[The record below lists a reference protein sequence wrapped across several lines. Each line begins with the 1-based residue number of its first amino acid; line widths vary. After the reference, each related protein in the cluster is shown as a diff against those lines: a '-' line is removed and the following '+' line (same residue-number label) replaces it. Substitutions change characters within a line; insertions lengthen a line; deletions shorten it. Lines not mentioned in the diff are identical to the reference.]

1 MVRETEEYKGVWIFA
16 EQRKG
21 KLLEVSLEL
30 LGGGKELSNKLG
42 VDLSAILLGHNVS
55 KLAKELIAYGAD
67 KAHLVSH
74 PLLELYQSDAYA
86 KVVTDLVNQHKPEIL
101 LLGATA
107 IGMDLAPKVAVK
119 LKTGLSAHV
128 VKLEIDEKRRLRQ
141 IVPGFG
147 GKVMAVV
154 VCPTCRP
161 QMTTVRPGVFRKPA
175 RDESRKG
182 NIVKVDVD
190 ITEDDLR
197 ARTIQMVEEKPK
209 EKPLEGA
216 EIIVAGGWGMRA
228 VGGFKPVREL
238 AELLGASV
246 GGTRPAVDE
255 DWIVEEQMI
264 GQSGKTVRP
273 KLYIGL
279 GISGEM
285 HHTVGI
291 LGSEVIVAVNNDESA
306 PIFQVA
312 DLGIVGD
319 VREVLPQLLK
329 EFERTG

>member
-1 MVRETEEYKGVWIFA
+1 MTSETEEYRGVWILA
-16 EQRKG
+16 EQRSG
-21 KLLEVSLEL
+21 KLMDVSLEL
-30 LGGGKELSNKLG
+30 LGGGKELANKLG
-42 VDLSAILLGHNVS
+42 VDLSAVLLGHNAGE
-55 KLAKELIAYGAD
+55 LAKELIAYGAD
-67 KAHLVSH
+67 NIHLVSH
-74 PLLELYQSDAYA
+74 PLFEFYQSGAYT
-86 KVVTDLVNQHKPEIL
+86 KVMTDLVNQHKPEIL
-101 LLGATA
+101 LVGATA
-107 IGMDLAPKVAVK
+107 IGMDLAPRVAVK

-128 VKLEIDEKRRLRQ
+128 VKLEIDEKRQLRQ

-154 VCPTCRP
+154 ICPTHRP
-161 QMTTVRPGVFRKPA
+161 QMTTVRPGVFRKPI

-190 ITEDDLR
+190 IAEDDLR
-197 ARTIQMVEEKPK
+197 ARTIQLIEEKPK

-216 EIIVAGGWGMRA
+216 EIVVAGGWGMRA
-228 VGGFKPVREL
+228 VRDFKPIREL
-238 AELLGASV
+238 AALLAASV
-246 GGTRPAVDE
+246 GGTRPAADE
-255 DWIVEEQMI
+255 GWITEEQMI
-264 GQSGKTVRP
+264 GQSGKTIRP

-291 LGSEVIVAVNNDESA
+291 LDSEVIVAVNKDENA

-319 VREVLPQLLK
+319 LREVLPRLLK
-329 EFERTG
+329 EFQRTR

>member
-1 MVRETEEYKGVWIFA
+1 MTKETEEYKGVWAFA

-21 KLLEVSLEL
+21 KLLNVSLEL
-30 LGGGKELSNKLG
+30 LGGGMEIANKLG
-42 VDLSAILLGHNVS
+42 VDLTAILIGHNVR

-67 KAHLVSH
+67 NIHMVSH
-74 PLLELYQSDAYA
+74 PLLEFYQSDAYA
-86 KVVTDLVNQHKPEIL
+86 KVVTDLVNQHNPEIL
-101 LLGATA
+101 FVGATA
-107 IGMDLAPKVAVK
+107 VGMDLAPRIAVK

-128 VKLEIDEKRRLRQ
+128 VKLEIDEKRHLRQ

-154 VCPTCRP
+154 VCPTHRP
-161 QMTTVRPGVFRKPA
+161 QMTTVRPGVFRKPV
-175 RDESRKG
+175 RDESRRG

-197 ARTIQMVEEKPK
+197 ARTIQVVEEKPK

-216 EIIVAGGWGMRA
+216 EVVVAGGWGMRA
-228 VGGFKPVREL
+228 VGGFQPIREL
-238 AELLGASV
+238 AALLGASV
-246 GGTRPAVDE
+246 GGTRPSMDE
-255 DWIVEEQMI
+255 GWISEEQMI
-264 GQSGKTVRP
+264 GQSGKTIRP

-291 LGSEVIVAVNNDESA
+291 LDSEVIVAVNKDENA

-319 VREVLPQLLK
+319 LREVLPHLLE
-329 EFERTG
+329 EFKRTR

>member
-1 MVRETEEYKGVWIFA
+1 MIEESKGVWIFA

-21 KLLEVSLEL
+21 KLLDVSLEL
-30 LGGGKELSNKLG
+30 LGGGRELANKLG
-42 VDLSAILLGHNVS
+42 VDLSAILFGHDVS

-67 KAHLVSH
+67 NIYLINH
-74 PLLELYQSDAYA
+74 PLLEFYQSDAYA
-86 KVVTDLVNQHKPEIL
+86 KVMTDLVNQHKPEIL
-101 LLGATA
+101 LVGATA
-107 IGMDLAPKVAVK
+107 IGMDLAPRVAVK
-119 LKTGLSAHV
+119 LETGLSAHV
-128 VKLEIDEKRRLRQ
+128 VKLEIDEKRQLRQ
-141 IVPGFG
+141 IMPGFG

-154 VCPTCRP
+154 VCPNRRP

-175 RDESRKG
+175 RDESRRG
-182 NIVKVDVD
+182 DIVKVEVD

-197 ARTIQMVEEKPK
+197 ARTIQLVEEKPK

-216 EIIVAGGWGMRA
+216 EIVVAGGWGMRA

-246 GGTRPAVDE
+246 GGTRPALDE
-255 DWIVEEQMI
+255 GWITEEQMI

-291 LGSEVIVAVNNDESA
+291 LDSEVIVAVNNDENA

-312 DLGIVGD
+312 DVGIVGD
-319 VREVLPQLLK
+319 LRDVLPHLLK
-329 EFERTG
+329 EFERTR

>member
-1 MVRETEEYKGVWIFA
+1 MIEESKGVWIFA

-21 KLLEVSLEL
+21 KLLDVSLEL
-30 LGGGKELSNKLG
+30 LGGGRELANKLG
-42 VDLSAILLGHNVS
+42 VDLSAILFGHDVS

-67 KAHLVSH
+67 NIYLINH
-74 PLLELYQSDAYA
+74 PLLEFYQSDAYA
-86 KVVTDLVNQHKPEIL
+86 KVMTDLVNQHKPEIL
-101 LLGATA
+101 LVGATA
-107 IGMDLAPKVAVK
+107 IGMDLAPRVAVK
-119 LKTGLSAHV
+119 LETGLSAHV
-128 VKLEIDEKRRLRQ
+128 VKLEIDEKRQLRQ
-141 IVPGFG
+141 IMPGFG

-154 VCPTCRP
+154 VCPNRRP

-175 RDESRKG
+175 RDESRRG
-182 NIVKVDVD
+182 DIVKVEVD

-197 ARTIQMVEEKPK
+197 ARTIQLVEEKPK

-216 EIIVAGGWGMRA
+216 EIVVAGGWGMRA

-246 GGTRPAVDE
+246 GGTRPALDE
-255 DWIVEEQMI
+255 GWIVEEQMI

-291 LGSEVIVAVNNDESA
+291 LDSEVIVAVNNDENA

-312 DLGIVGD
+312 DVGIVGD
-319 VREVLPQLLK
+319 LRDVLPHLLK
-329 EFERTG
+329 EFERTR

>member
-1 MVRETEEYKGVWIFA
+1 MIEEFKGVWIFA

-21 KLLEVSLEL
+21 KLLDVSLEL
-30 LGGGKELSNKLG
+30 LGGGRELANKLG
-42 VDLSAILLGHNVS
+42 VDLSAILFGHDVS

-67 KAHLVSH
+67 NIYLISH
-74 PLLELYQSDAYA
+74 PLLEFYQSDAYA
-86 KVVTDLVNQHKPEIL
+86 KVMTDLVNQHKPEIL
-101 LLGATA
+101 LVGATA
-107 IGMDLAPKVAVK
+107 IGMDLAPRVAVK
-119 LKTGLSAHV
+119 LETGLSAHV
-128 VKLEIDEKRRLRQ
+128 VKLEIDEKRQLRQ
-141 IVPGFG
+141 IMPGFG

-154 VCPTCRP
+154 VCPNRRP

-175 RDESRKG
+175 RDESRRG
-182 NIVKVDVD
+182 DIVKVEVD

-197 ARTIQMVEEKPK
+197 ARTIRMVEEKPR

-216 EIIVAGGWGMRA
+216 EIVVAGGWGMRA

-246 GGTRPAVDE
+246 GGTRPALDE
-255 DWIVEEQMI
+255 GWIVEEQMI

-291 LGSEVIVAVNNDESA
+291 LDSEVIVAVNNDENA

-312 DLGIVGD
+312 DVGIVGD
-319 VREVLPQLLK
+319 LRDVLPHLLK
-329 EFERTG
+329 EFERTR